1 MRIHR
6 PHTTRTHTTRRHAIR
21 AACVAGLVAS
31 SLAIIS
37 SPASADGDRD
47 DRSERVV
54 VGEGESIQAAIDA
67 ADPGT
72 KIVVRG
78 DHVENLWIQT
88 DGIELIGKNATLTMP
103 EVPTGPTPCTNF
115 GQPSTLICVSPPVAP
130 PGPNPEDPPPPPPAL
145 DEYLD
150 EIEISGFTLHNPL
163 FDAVGVFFTND
174 IEIEKNTI
182 VNPGCDGIFAI
193 FTTDFEISRNVVT
206 DAQCSG
212 INVAA
217 SSSGE
222 ISRNTTTDSAQ
233 NGISLGDTSHV
244 EIERNTASGSCI
256 GIAASDGADG
266 GYGIREEDFPGRDV
280 TITRNTTNG
289 NNRTCPFG
297 PFSIG
302 VTGIGVAGLTD
313 VTISRNTANDN
324 VSTEESVTAGGIWVG
339 DFPNQFGPPTQS
351 NGVTVTRN
359 TARGNSSAA
368 GPADLSIN
376 PVLGTLT
383 VDRNRCDVSIPDA
396 SWCS

>member
-1 MRIHR
+1 MQTIR
-6 PHTTRTHTTRRHAIR
+6 PHATRKHATRRHTTRAV
-21 AACVAGLVAS
+21 AVLAGLVAS
-31 SLAIIS
+31 SLAMIS
-37 SPASADGDRD
+37 SPASAHEESDE
-47 DRSERVV
+47 RSDEVV
-54 VGEGESIQAAIDA
+54 VREGESIQAAIDA

-72 KIVVRG
+72 EIVVRG
-78 DHVENLWIQT
+78 DHVENLWIHT
-88 DGIELIGKNATLTMP
+88 DGIELVGKNATLTMTDA
-103 EVPTGPTPCTNF
+103 PTPTPCTNF
-115 GQPSTLICVSPPVAP
+115 GQPPTLICVSPPVAP
-130 PGPNPEDPPPPPPAL
+130 PDPNSEEGPPPPAL

-150 EIEISGFTLHNPL
+150 DIEISGFTLHNPA
-163 FDAVGVFFTND
+163 FDAIGVFFTDD
-174 IEIEKNTI
+174 IEVEKNTI
-182 VNPGCDGIFAI
+182 VSPGCDGIFAI

-222 ISRNTTTDSAQ
+222 ISRNTTTDSAE
-233 NGISLGDTSHV
+233 NGISLGDTSDV